1 MDLFELSATLGLDT
15 SGFSTGITGAMKMI
29 TGLTDFAQE
38 KFAWLGNA
46 AFDFGKDVLDTGLG
60 FDKAM
65 GSVQAVLGR
74 EEGTAENMSRLRQTA
89 MDEARKSIFTTEDAA
104 DAYYY
109 MGMAGWKTE
118 QMLGGL
124 PGIMALAA
132 ASGEDLARVSD
143 IVTDSMTAFGW
154 GADRASEYA
163 DLLAATVT
171 NSNTDVAKLG
181 QAFKYAAPLA
191 GALGQDVDD
200 LTLSFG
206 LMASQGIKGSQ
217 AGTTIRSVFQRLSTD
232 TQGAASALEDLGVK
246 IFEDGKMRD
255 WGDIL
260 NETRDA
266 FAGLNEEQKVSL
278 AYQIA
283 GKTGMSGFLA
293 LINASEEDVKKLT
306 KALEE
311 SEGAAQWMADTRLD
325 NLSGDIE
332 YFNSEL
338 NVLKTSLYD
347 NVKDPMREVVQ
358 EGTEGL
364 RRITDAIQEEGVI
377 GGLKQLSEELRN
389 LKENETFK
397 EFLKSAGEAG
407 GEILSIITADVLPA
421 LDDTIVSWGH
431 KLAEGAMGGISDYLS
446 EHGKGGS
453 GVFGLL
459 ASWFGTDMSKGTG
472 SMTGTNNVF
481 EVPAEVVITSDVQR
495 IQELI
500 DEAVSKGKTT
510 VTVDGIEFSTD
521 YPAEAIADA
530 LGYAGEQGGKQ
541 MMDNVAAEVEKSVDN
556 GVGKPTR
563 SALSDAGRDGGADLT
578 SNVSA
583 RVTQDAPGIGD
594 ILSAFIGNSGDTA
607 GSTFSSLFGNILGSE
622 SYGMRNDLES
632 VLGDA
637 GSGAGWDIAR
647 DIQSALNFANFTVR
661 VVGVVSQVINTVRSI
676 FSHNASAMSSGRIY
690 TKPTVFGYYDNAYQV
705 AGDAGPEAV
714 VGVNSLQRMIQN
726 AVYSAGA
733 GQEIVVPRNQSRD
746 LTVILELDRQQM
758 GKMVYKLNNE
768 ETQRVGVRLAK
779 GGAY

>member
-1 MDLFELSATLGLDT
+1 MDLFELSATIGLDT
-15 SGFSTGITGAMKMI
+15 KSFMDGLDLAGQAFGAFADAVVGFSR
-29 TGLTDFAQE
+29 
-38 KFAWLGNA
+38 
-46 AFDFGKDVLDTGLG
+46 DVLDTGLG

-74 EEGTAENMSRLRQTA
+74 EEGTVENMNKLRQFA
-89 MDEARKSIFTTEDAA
+89 MDQARKSIFTTEEAA

-171 NSNTDVAKLG
+171 NSNTDVSQLG
-181 QAFKYAAPLA
+181 EAFKYAAPLA

-200 LTLSFG
+200 LALSFG

-217 AGTTIRSVFQRLSTD
+217 AGTTMRSVFQRLATD
-232 TQGAASALEDLGVK
+232 TNGAASALEELGVK

-266 FAGLNEEQKVSL
+266 FAGLNEEQKVAL
-278 AYQIA
+278 AYQVA

-293 LINASEEDVKKLT
+293 LINASEEDVRKLT

-364 RRITDAIQEEGVI
+364 RRITDAIQEDGVI
-377 GGLKQLSEELRN
+377 GGLKQLSAELRN
-389 LKENETFK
+389 IKDNETFQ
-397 EFLKSAGEAG
+397 EFVKAAGDAL
-407 GEILSIITADVLPA
+407 GEIVTLLPELGIDIFGAAESLGASFAKGLTTGISENLKDSHPFLAQLVGGIFGPDTSNGRGPLDVPA
-421 LDDTIVSWGH
+421 LVKNG
-431 KLAEGAMGGISDYLS
+431 KLDVEL
-446 EHGKGGS
+446 
-453 GVFGLL
+453 VPTL
-459 ASWFGTDMSKGTG
+459 ASNS
-472 SMTGTNNVF
+472 
-481 EVPAEVVITSDVQR
+481 
-495 IQELI
+495 IQAAI
-500 DEAVSKGKTT
+500 DEAKANEQTT
-510 VTVDGIEFSTD
+510 VTIDGIEFDIET
-521 YPAEAIADA
+521 PAEQIAKE
-530 LGYAGEQGGKQ
+530 LGYVGLDAGKTMASNLSDEVTK
-541 MMDNVAAEVEKSVDN
+541 AAPD
-556 GVGKPTR
+556 GVGKPIR
-563 SALSDAGRDGGADLT
+563 SAISDAGRDGGADLT
-578 SNVSA
+578 SNVSD

-594 ILSAFIGNSGDTA
+594 ILSAFIGNSGDAA
-607 GSTFSSLFGNILGSE
+607 GWAFSSLFGSILGNE
-622 SYGMRNDLES
+622 AYGMSDDLS
-632 VLGDA
+632 GKLGDA
-637 GSGAGWDIAR
+637 GSSAGWDIVD
-647 DIQSALNFANFTVR
+647 DIQSALNFASFTVR
-661 VVGVVSQVINTVRSI
+661 VVGVVSSIVNTVRSI

-714 VGVNSLQRMIQN
+714 VGVNSLQRMITN
-726 AVYSAGA
+726 AVHSAGA
-733 GQEIVVPRNQSRD
+733 QEVVVPRNQSRD
-746 LTVILELDRQQM
+746 MTIILELDRQQFA
-758 GKMVYKLNNE
+758 KAIYRSNNE

>member
-1 MDLFELSATLGLDT
+1 MDLFSLDAVINLET
-15 SGFSTGITGAMKMI
+15 SGFMAGLDLAGEAFGA
-29 TGLTDFAQE
+29 FADAVVG
-38 KFAWLGNA
+38 FS
-46 AFDFGKDVLDTGLG
+46 KDVLDTGLG

-74 EEGTAENMSRLRQTA
+74 EEGTVENMNKLRQFA
-89 MDEARKSIFTTEDAA
+89 MEQARKSIFTTEEAA

-163 DLLAATVT
+163 DILAATVT
-171 NSNTDVAKLG
+171 NSNTDVSQLG
-181 QAFKYAAPLA
+181 EAFKYAAPLA

-200 LTLSFG
+200 LALSLG

-217 AGTTIRSVFQRLSTD
+217 AGTTMRSVFQRLAAD
-232 TQGAASALEDLGVK
+232 TSGAASVLEELGVK

-260 NETRDA
+260 NETREA
-266 FAGLNEEQKVSL
+266 FAGLNDETKVGL

-293 LINASEEDVKKLT
+293 MINASEEDVRKLT

-347 NVKDPMREVVQ
+347 NVKDPMRDVVQ

-364 RRITDAIQEEGVI
+364 RRITDAIQEDGVI
-377 GGLKQLSEELRN
+377 GGLKQLTIELRN
-389 LKENETFK
+389 IKDNETFQ
-397 EFLKSAGEAG
+397 EFVKAAGDAL
-407 GEILSIITADVLPA
+407 GEIVTLLPELGIDIFGA
-421 LDDTIVSWGH
+421 AESLGKSFANGLTTGISENIKDSH
-431 KLAEGAMGGISDYLS
+431 PFLAQLVGGIFGPDTSNGRGPLDVPSLVKA
-446 EHGKGGS
+446 GK
-453 GVFGLL
+453 VDIEL
-459 ASWFGTDMSKGTG
+459 
-472 SMTGTNNVF
+472 
-481 EVPAEVVITSDVQR
+481 VPTLESNT
-495 IQELI
+495 IQAAI
-500 DEAVSKGKTT
+500 DEAKTKGET
-510 VTVDGIEFSTD
+510 VVTIDGIEFDIET
-521 YPAEAIADA
+521 PAEQIAKE
-530 LGYAGEQGGKQ
+530 LGYVGLDAGKTMASNLSDEVTK
-541 MMDNVAAEVEKSVDN
+541 AAPD
-556 GVGKPTR
+556 GVGKPIR
-563 SALSDAGRDGGADLT
+563 SAISDAGRDGGADLT
-578 SNVSA
+578 SNVSD
-583 RVTQDAPGIGD
+583 RVTHDAPGIGD
-594 ILSAFIGNSGDTA
+594 ILSAFIGNSGDAA
-607 GSTFSSLFGNILGSE
+607 GSTFSSLFASILGNE
-622 SYGMRNDLES
+622 AYGMSDDLS
-632 VLGDA
+632 GKLGDA
-637 GSGAGWDIAR
+637 GSSAGWDIVS
-647 DIQSALNFANFTVR
+647 DIQSALSFASFTVK
-661 VVGVVSQVINTVRSI
+661 VVGVVSSIVNTVRSI

-714 VGVNSLQRMIQN
+714 VGVNSLQRMITN
-726 AVYSAGA
+726 AVHSASA

-768 ETQRVGVRLAK
+768 ETQRVGVRLAN